1 MYHGYVYFSLLELL
15 PYFSNSHYC
24 LSLQRVWFC
33 LRFFLFYGG
42 GQWRTHPPAHPTPVS
57 CFSLRS
63 ICSGPGCF
71 QEPGWGC
78 FPTLTNSCRLW
89 SSLCLSS
96 WAGSYFCQMP
106 DLLLWFVPGKIFVWW
121 KCALFYQTENVLGY
135 KILKWK
141 SSIQPLS
148 VIPFSLLSGLQ
159 ASNVVLFGWVFL
171 RPPHCVTGLKLMVLL
186 PLAQTSLRITGV
198 CHWVLL
204 LRPGGSFALRSL

>member
-1 MYHGYVYFSLLELL
+1 M
-15 PYFSNSHYC
+15 
-24 LSLQRVWFC
+24 
-33 LRFFLFYGG
+33 GG
-42 GQWRTHPPAHPTPVS
+42 RWRTHPPAHPTPVS

-71 QEPGWGC
+71 QEPGWSC

-135 KILKWK
+135 KVLKWK

-159 ASNVVLFGWVFL
+159 ASNVVLFGWFFFEAATLCNWPQTHGPPTFGSNKSQDYGCVPLGSAPQAWWFL
-171 RPPHCVTGLKLMVLL
+171 C
-186 PLAQTSLRITGV
+186 S
-198 CHWVLL
+198 
-204 LRPGGSFALRSL
+204 

>member
-1 MYHGYVYFSLLELL
+1 M
-15 PYFSNSHYC
+15 
-24 LSLQRVWFC
+24 
-33 LRFFLFYGG
+33 GG
-42 GQWRTHPPAHPTPVS
+42 GSEGPTLQPTPPPFPVS
-57 CFSLRS
+57 VSGVSVQGQAVSRSLDEVAS
-63 ICSGPGCF
+63 QPWQIAVVSGVLFVSLPGLDLIFARC
-71 QEPGWGC
+71 
-78 FPTLTNSCRLW
+78 
-89 SSLCLSS
+89 
-96 WAGSYFCQMP
+96 P

-159 ASNVVLFGWVFL
+159 ASNVVLFGWFFL